1 MIPLILGNPHIVVST
16 FFSFL
21 CCWAQGSIKE
31 LFGPV
36 PSGGNS
42 CLPRCSGIPKDE
54 GLGFRV

>member
-21 CCWAQGSIKE
+21 GCWAQGSIKE

-36 PSGGNS
+36 PS
-42 CLPRCSGIPKDE
+42 R
-54 GLGFRV
+54 LGAIVVCQGVVASRKMRV